1 MKKCLLT
8 MLLAIVGCVTVM
20 AGDDIKLSEGKHKL
34 EPGGKKKIKTKQN
47 NVLL

>member
-1 MKKCLLT
+1 MRGKGEGGK
-8 MLLAIVGCVTVM
+8 GK
-20 AGDDIKLSEGKHKL
+20 GDWDQELYIKHKL